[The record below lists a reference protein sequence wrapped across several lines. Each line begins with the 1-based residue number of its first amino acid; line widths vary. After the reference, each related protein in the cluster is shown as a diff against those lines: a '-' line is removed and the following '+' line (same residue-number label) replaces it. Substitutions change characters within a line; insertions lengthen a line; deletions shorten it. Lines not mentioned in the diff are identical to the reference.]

1 MQRRTIINRCAQ
13 SVDAYSMVDFDTP
26 TAAKPPDDEDQ
37 PQFCVVCG
45 KDAVTID
52 RTDTAMC
59 AKHAAMF
66 ITREHRE
73 AVADRARIV
82 R

>member
-1 MQRRTIINRCAQ
+1 MQ
-13 SVDAYSMVDFDTP
+13 YSMDEFENP
-26 TAAKPPDDEDQ
+26 TTAHRPVEAENDQ
-37 PQFCVVCG
+37 TCVVCG

-73 AVADRARIV
+73 AVSDRARIV

>member
-1 MQRRTIINRCAQ
+1 MY
-13 SVDAYSMVDFDTP
+13 DSMAEFETS
-26 TAAKPPDDEDQ
+26 AATNPDVEPDE

-52 RTDTAMC
+52 RSDTPMC

-73 AVADRARIV
+73 AVSDKARIV